1 MKRTLENCSLIQRCV
16 KRGVGEP
23 RQFKDINQC
32 EGYARNEHDDEP
44 CDICQ
49 KCKMCT
55 MYGVE

>member
-16 KRGVGEP
+16 KRGIGEP
-23 RQFKDINQC
+23 RQFKDTNQC
-32 EGYARNEHDDEP
+32 EGYARAEYDDEP

-49 KCKMCT
+49 HCKLCT